1 MNSNE
6 KLIIDISLVN
16 RLIAMQFPQWQNLP
30 VRAVANGGWD
40 NRTFRLGEDML
51 VRIPSAAD
59 YAAQVEK
66 EQHWLPRLAPFLP
79 LPIPTPLA
87 MGEPGEG
94 YPWCWSIYQWLEGEP
109 AAFAQVNDWRD
120 FAMSLARFLVAFQS
134 IDATDG
140 PAAGAHSFYR
150 GESLVHYAMGTRQ
163 AISQLKERIDV
174 DAVAAIW
181 EAALAT
187 HWPGTPAWIH
197 GDISAGNLL
206 VQNGQLSAVID
217 FGQLAV
223 GDPACDLVIAWTFFS
238 RESRA
243 AFCDILSLDVDT
255 WARAKGWA
263 LWKALITAAGFTH
276 PNNFEAQRCWH
287 IINEIL
293 EK

>member
-6 KLIIDISLVN
+6 KLIIDVMLVN
-16 RLIAMQFPQWQNLP
+16 RLIAAQFPQWQHLP

-40 NRTFRLGEDML
+40 NRTFCLGEDML

-87 MGEPGEG
+87 MGQPGEG
-94 YPWCWSIYQWLEGEP
+94 YPWCWSIYRWLEGEP

-140 PAAGAHSFYR
+140 PVAGAHSFYR
-150 GESLVHYAMGTRQ
+150 GESLSHYDMGTRQ
-163 AISQLKERIDV
+163 AISQLKDRIDV
-174 DAVAAIW
+174 DSVAAIW

-187 HWPGTPAWIH
+187 HWPGAPVWIH

-206 VQNGQLSAVID
+206 IQNGQLSAVID

-238 RESRA
+238 GESRA